1 MKTLR
6 MIQGRKKKSLLNIV
20 LRKGTLTENPKKTL
34 CLIALSL
41 FCFLYSSIIFSSTQ
55 SLEQKLKVADQ
66 IKSSDP
72 VYFNEIL
79 ADLSG
84 YKEQLKKE
92 QLLQLQYLDSYS
104 KAYRGEYDPA
114 IKGYLEVINESEDKS
129 LRFRARTSLVNI
141 FYIVRQYQESIEH
154 LQILVTELPE
164 ISEPDIR
171 QLGLM
176 AVIMSYK
183 GYKKYE
189 LALKY
194 SHKLI
199 EENPTGRNLC
209 FARQLKYESLTYVKP
224 ESINIDELEEALN
237 HCLSIGERIASALL
251 RLSIARLQLEEQ
263 PVMVMNYLAEHYEDV
278 KKTAYQR
285 VIAEYLIVYAR
296 ANWLAQQEDN
306 AVKLA
311 EEVIHIS
318 VDSDFIQAK
327 VLAYA
332 LLYEI
337 EKAAGNFKMALEYYE
352 KYSKADK
359 AQINEI
365 LAQEMAYQ
373 IVEHQTA
380 EKEQEIKFLNEQNKV
395 LQLQQDLAKKEAV
408 NNRLVLALA
417 LVLLGTLAFWT
428 YRIKRNQ
435 IRLRK
440 QSQTDQLT
448 GLSSR
453 HHFYETAKAILQR
466 SEQEKQD
473 VGFILFDMDYFK
485 SINDKYGHLVGD
497 WVLQQTAE
505 VVKTSCRQNDLAG
518 RLGGEEFAIFLPA
531 CNLKKAQQLAEI
543 CRKAISQVDTTET
556 GYRFD
561 ISASF
566 GVTSTELSG
575 YDLMDLIAD
584 ADKAMY
590 SAKSKGRNQIV
601 VVDSFVKEFEQL
613 MS

>member
-1 MKTLR
+1 M
-6 MIQGRKKKSLLNIV
+6 
-20 LRKGTLTENPKKTL
+20 
-34 CLIALSL
+34 SL
-41 FCFLYSSIIFSSTQ
+41 FFICLSVAQ
-55 SLEQKLKVADQ
+55 SKPTVNIAELFRNADNVR
-66 IKSSDP
+66 SSDP
-72 VYFNEIL
+72 ASFNQYLLEIKQN
-79 ADLSG
+79 S
-84 YKEQLKKE
+84 
-92 QLLQLQYLDSYS
+92 QLLTKDQQEHLLFFESYA
-104 KAYRGEYDPA
+104 KAYSGDYEGASKDLQSIIDA
-114 IKGYLEVINESEDKS
+114 SSNKLI
-129 LRFRARTSLVNI
+129 RFRARTSLVNI
-141 FYIVRQYQESIEH
+141 FYITRNYQKSIANVQA
-154 LQILVTELPE
+154 LIDQLPE
-164 ISEPDIR
+164 INEAEIR

-176 AVIMSYK
+176 AIVMTYNSFKKHEIAASY
-183 GYKKYE
+183 
-189 LALKY
+189 AD
-194 SHKLI
+194 KLI
-199 EENPTGRNLC
+199 SENPKGRNLC
-209 FARQLKYESLTYVKP
+209 FAGQLKIESTQQFNPVSISEDMVK
-224 ESINIDELEEALN
+224 EAIGQCEEVNEL
-237 HCLSIGERIASALL
+237 IATGLL
-251 RLSIARLQLEEQ
+251 RISLARLWLNTQ
-263 PVMVMNYLAEHYEDV
+263 PEKSVEYLQQHSSEVESTQYP
-278 KKTAYQR
+278 R
-285 VIAEYLIVYAR
+285 IIAEYLIVHAR
-296 ANWLAQQEDN
+296 ALWNARQEDQAISKASRALSISEN
-306 AVKLA
+306 
-311 EEVIHIS
+311 EE
-318 VDSDFIQAK
+318 FIKPK
-327 VLAYA
+327 VMAYA

-337 EKAAGNFKMALEYYE
+337 EKAAGNFKMALEFYE
-352 KYSKADK
+352 KYSEADK

-395 LQLQQDLAKKEAV
+395 LQLQQDLAKKDAV

-417 LVLLGTLAFWT
+417 LVLLGTLGFWS
-428 YRIKRNQ
+428 YRIKRHQ

-453 HHFYETAKAILQR
+453 HHFYETAKAILLR
-466 SEQEKQD
+466 SEQEPQD

-485 SINDKYGHLVGD
+485 SINDQYGHLVGD

-505 VVKTSCRQNDLAG
+505 VVKASCRQNDLAG

-543 CRKAISQVDTTET
+543 CRKAVSSIDTTET

-613 MS
+613 IS

>member
-1 MKTLR
+1 MKKGISTLKMTKAR
-6 MIQGRKKKSLLNIV
+6 
-20 LRKGTLTENPKKTL
+20 
-34 CLIALSL
+34 CLVAMSL
-41 FCFLYSSIIFSSTQ
+41 FFFCLS
-55 SLEQKLKVADQ
+55 VAHSNPPVN
-66 IKSSDP
+66 IKDLFRSADTVRSSDP
-72 VYFNEIL
+72 AAFNEYLFEIKKN
-79 ADLSG
+79 S
-84 YKEQLKKE
+84 QLLTVDQKE
-92 QLLQLQYLDSYS
+92 QLLFYESYA
-104 KAYRGEYDPA
+104 KAYSGDYEGAVKDLQSIIHNSSNNL
-114 IKGYLEVINESEDKS
+114 IK
-129 LRFRARTSLVNI
+129 FRAKTSLVNI
-141 FYIVRQYQESIEH
+141 FYITRNYQESIANVQALIE
-154 LQILVTELPE
+154 QLPE
-164 ISEPDIR
+164 IKEAEIR

-176 AVIMSYK
+176 AIVMTYNSF
-183 GYKKYE
+183 KKHE
-189 LALKY
+189 LAASY
-194 SHKLI
+194 AEKLI
-199 EENPTGRNLC
+199 SENPEGRNLC
-209 FARQLKYESLTYVKP
+209 FAGQLKIESTQQFNP
-224 ESINIDELEEALN
+224 ASISEDMVQKAINQCAAVNEL
-237 HCLSIGERIASALL
+237 IATSLL
-251 RLSIARLQLEEQ
+251 RISLARLWLNSEPMKAVE
-263 PVMVMNYLAEHYEDV
+263 YLQQYSKQVESTKYP
-278 KKTAYQR
+278 R
-285 VIAEYLIVYAR
+285 VIAEYLIVHAR
-296 ANWLAQQEDN
+296 ALWN
-306 AVKLA
+306 ARQA
-311 EEVIHIS
+311 EQAIS
-318 VDSDFIQAK
+318 KASRALSISENEAFIQPK
-327 VLAYA
+327 VMAYV

-337 EKAAGNFKMALEYYE
+337 EKAAGNFKMALEFYE
-352 KYSKADK
+352 KYSEADK

-373 IVEHQTA
+373 IVEHQTE

-417 LVLLGTLAFWT
+417 LVLLGTLAFWS
-428 YRIKRNQ
+428 YRIKRHQ

-466 SEQEKQD
+466 SESELQD
-473 VGFILFDMDYFK
+473 VGFILFDMDHFK

-497 WVLQQTAE
+497 WVLQNTAE

-613 MS
+613 IS

>member
-1 MKTLR
+1 MLCPLS
-6 MIQGRKKKSLLNIV
+6 SLATKINFFQQLD
-20 LRKGTLTENPKKTL
+20 R
-34 CLIALSL
+34 
-41 FCFLYSSIIFSSTQ
+41 
-55 SLEQKLKVADQ
+55 ADQ
-66 IKSSDP
+66 IKSSNP
-72 VYFNEIL
+72 ELFQEIL
-79 ADLSG
+79 NDLKNHSD
-84 YKEQLKKE
+84 KLETEQ
-92 QLLQLQYLDSYS
+92 QLHLLYLESYS
-104 KAYRGEYDPA
+104 EAYSGGYEEA
-114 IKGYLEVINESEDKS
+114 IKGLNAVLHQSNNKILK
-129 LRFRARTSLVNI
+129 FRARTSLVNI
-141 FYIVRQYQESIEH
+141 YYIVRNYQDSLTH
-154 LQILVTELPE
+154 LNALISELPS
-164 ISEPDIR
+164 INSADVR

-176 AVIMSYK
+176 AVIMTYK
-183 GYKKYE
+183 GYKKYD
-189 LALKY
+189 LALEY
-194 SHKLI
+194 SKKLLS
-199 EENPTGRNLC
+199 EDPKGRNLC
-209 FARQLKYESLTYVKP
+209 FARQLMYESLFYVSP
-224 ESINIDELEEALN
+224 ESINDSEVNEALT
-237 HCLSIGERIASALL
+237 HCLGIGEEIASAFL
-251 RLSIARLQLEEQ
+251 RLTLARKELESSPQ
-263 PVMVMNYLAEHYEDV
+263 KTMQYLSEHFDEV
-278 KKTAYQR
+278 KKTSYSR
-285 VIAEYLIVYAR
+285 VIAEYLVLYAR
-296 ANWLAQQEDN
+296 AKWLANQSVEAKD
-306 AVKLA
+306 LA
-311 EEVIHIS
+311 AKVIDLS
-318 VDSDFIQAK
+318 VDGDFIQAK
-327 VLAYA
+327 VLAYV

-337 EKAAGNFKMALEYYE
+337 EKAAGNFKMALEFYE
-352 KYSKADK
+352 KYSEADK

-373 IVEHQTA
+373 IVEHQTE

-428 YRIKRNQ
+428 YRIKRHQ

-466 SEQEKQD
+466 SESEQQD
-473 VGFILFDMDYFK
+473 VGFILFDMDHFK
-485 SINDKYGHLVGD
+485 SINDKYGHLIGD
-497 WVLQQTAE
+497 WVLQNTAE

-613 MS
+613 IS

>member
-1 MKTLR
+1 MPP
-6 MIQGRKKKSLLNIV
+6 IN
-20 LRKGTLTENPKKTL
+20 
-34 CLIALSL
+34 ALANDHRLSE
-41 FCFLYSSIIFSSTQ
+41 Q
-55 SLEQKLKVADQ
+55 LEQADQ

-72 VYFNEIL
+72 LRFQEL
-79 ADLSG
+79 LSDIKLHG
-84 YKEQLKKE
+84 DKLQKEQ
-92 QLLQLQYLDSYS
+92 QLQLTFLESYS
-104 KAYRGEYDPA
+104 KAYSGDYEGA
-114 IKGYLEVINESEDKS
+114 INGLEVVLNQSTNKT

-141 FYIVRQYQESIEH
+141 FYIVRDYQESIRH
-154 LQILVTELPE
+154 LQSLVKE
-164 ISEPDIR
+164 IPKIENSDIR

-183 GYKKYE
+183 GYKKHS
-189 LALKY
+189 LALEY
-194 SHKLI
+194 SQKLLD
-199 EENPTGRNLC
+199 ENPVGRNLC
-209 FARQLKYESLTYVKP
+209 FARQLKYESLSHVNREQIKA
-224 ESINIDELEEALN
+224 SELEGALN
-237 HCLSIGERIASALL
+237 HCLSLGEEIASALL
-251 RLSIARLQLEEQ
+251 RLSIARLQLDEN
-263 PVMVMNYLAEHYEDV
+263 PAGTMKYLAEHYEEV
-278 KKTAYQR
+278 KKTAYPR

-296 ANWLAQQEDN
+296 ANWLAKQRGE
-306 AVKLA
+306 AIELA
-311 EEVIHIS
+311 EQVIDLS

-337 EKAAGNFKMALEYYE
+337 EKAAGNFKVALEFYE
-352 KYSKADK
+352 KYSEADK

-380 EKEQEIKFLNEQNKV
+380 EKEQEIKLLNEQNKV
-395 LQLQQDLAKKEAV
+395 LQLEQDLAKKDAT
-408 NNRLVLALA
+408 NNRLVLALVI
-417 LVLLGTLAFWT
+417 VLLATLAFWT
-428 YRIKRNQ
+428 YRIKRHQ

-453 HHFYETAKAILQR
+453 HHFYETAKAILHR

-485 SINDKYGHLVGD
+485 SVNDKYGHLVGD
-497 WVLQQTAE
+497 WVLQKTAE
-505 VVKTSCRQNDLAG
+505 VVKASCRQNDLAG

-531 CNLKKAQQLAEI
+531 CNLRKAEQLAEI
-543 CRKAISQVDTTET
+543 CRKAVSQIDTSET

-561 ISASF
+561 VSSSF

-575 YDLMDLIAD
+575 YDFMDLIAD

-601 VVDSFVKEFEQL
+601 VVDGLVKEFEKL
-613 MS
+613 IS